1 MIDTSLKQKW
11 DKKAILDYAVSE
23 AVKEATTKTREEE
36 RAKAEKEKLEEK
48 LRSAAEFKKM
58 GLPVADIARGL
69 GLSIEEVEK
78 L

>member
-11 DKKAILDYAVSE
+11 DKKAILDYA
-23 AVKEATTKTREEE
+23 KEEGRQEE
-36 RAKAEKEKLEEK
+36 RAKAKAEKLK
-48 LRSAAEFKKM
+48 SAAEFKKM

-69 GLSIEEVEK
+69 GLSIDEVEK